1 MTTNAVDNPSASQH
15 RERALRLAAAMF
27 LQHGFRDAA
36 DRPATTDSNLR
47 RQLDKFPTKS
57 SLAIAILDEVYN
69 GVPFLAHSSFRVGA
83 TPLQH
88 IVMCCHAVVA
98 AFQEDP
104 LARATLRIK
113 RDRGLITGELPE
125 PHALWAGQI
134 EDMLERAIEWE
145 ELPPTVQP
153 EPAALLLVSAFHGI
167 TEIVQDLGMPSRQY
181 DLVDELL
188 LSVLAHWGVADPS
201 ALIASAKERLAT
213 PV

>member
-27 LQHGFRDAA
+27 LQYGFRDAP

-47 RQLDKFPTKS
+47 RQLDQFPVKS
-57 SLAIAILDEVYN
+57 SLVIAILDEVYN
-69 GVPFLAHSSFRVGA
+69 GVPFLAHSSFRVRA

-145 ELPPTVQP
+145 KLPPTVRP

-167 TEIVQDLGMPSRQY
+167 TEIVQDLGMPSRQH
-181 DLVDELL
+181 DLDELL
-188 LSVLAHWGVADPS
+188 LSMPARWGAAGPS

-213 PV
+213 PL